1 MRNDIIKVDIF
12 VSPLKVMDDSL
23 VSKLLLY
30 NEKVLEEVYDALID
44 IEVIEFG
51 NHCLLVLQILLVLVA
66 ESISFIN
73 DASNIVKDLCIS
85 MSLQV

>member
-1 MRNDIIKVDIF
+1 
-12 VSPLKVMDDSL
+12 MDDSL